1 MPQERYFQNP
11 LSEHGVTHNHD
22 LREGSM
28 NEPAGGETRQEH
40 EANIPKEPTAEVLR
54 PSHVFGGEKNAPAP
68 DAPAGSTGANLTG
81 ENLGQVVGTG
91 TQEGLRQSGKASAGI
106 GGLEGQNL
114 KLKTE

>member
-40 EANIPKEPTAEVLR
+40 EANIPKKPTAEALR
-54 PSHVFGGEKNAPAP
+54 PSHVFGARRMPPLRVHLPAAPVPTWREK
-68 DAPAGSTGANLTG
+68 TR
-81 ENLGQVVGTG
+81 ECRRV
-91 TQEGLRQSGKASAGI
+91 
-106 GGLEGQNL
+106 
-114 KLKTE
+114 